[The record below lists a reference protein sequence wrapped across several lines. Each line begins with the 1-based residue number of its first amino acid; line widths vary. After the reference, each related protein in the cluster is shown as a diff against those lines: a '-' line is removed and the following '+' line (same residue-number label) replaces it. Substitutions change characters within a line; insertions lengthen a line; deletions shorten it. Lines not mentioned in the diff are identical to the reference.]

1 MKQLYLNNRRVVLS
15 DDTYFPFTQKV
26 SDIEDVSI
34 IGLIATKSV
43 KIPICPANDEI
54 FGFIADITRVAIGS
68 DDNKIGVSFNQI
80 KKCEYILYNN
90 SEIISTGVIRIA
102 NITDADYEIEL
113 YDSLIDKIE
122 TLRGDESTG
131 EGFLSELDIILSD
144 DSTFSME
151 CKAFDIKDTLN
162 NDSSEVKPC
171 FDIKEFDSSGK
182 DARVTYVPTSGSSYQ
197 STVELASDLTPISF
211 RALKGYE
218 LDYAIPVSTVIR
230 SVNNTYDILSYD
242 SGLNTLFDSLHF
254 KLGSPKAIPSRTTYS
269 ITGASLA
276 TYTGYVNTITPTS
289 DSSIDLKI
297 GTTWKLQENGKY
309 KVKFPITITMIP
321 TISTDYISSFNGVD
335 FYPLTPDGT
344 KIGEVYLNTYIA
356 SYDGIFP
363 NFTNIPQNI
372 KIDLYKEENTV
383 ISYDI
388 DERVTQIVISHT
400 VEMVF
405 DYYPAIWFFTNENK
419 LRVDFGYFLQN
430 TYFFFTDVY
439 NEGTSTMDRYNYY
452 HSIDTTIGTISVEY
466 ESTDFR
472 TGDILNGQTLFPKIS
487 IHEFIINLAKLFNLD
502 LSIVAGKIH
511 IKQKVYASSP
521 EIPIIDTI
529 TAMEVPTFNF
539 SKLILTSDIND
550 SDAYKSYEKLTKK
563 KFGQQIINTG
573 YNIKRNTKTINF
585 SVATSGLLIDYNAYG
600 YGEFAGYRNAGYS
613 RNYFGVTS
621 GLEDT
626 LTFGF
631 INKIEQ
637 PMCIGND
644 TPYEAALL
652 AGTGTPTEVKFTMTN
667 TLMKYYQTSGEF
679 EYPTADSAGYT
690 RYVDNFYTLSP
701 YKFNTSG
708 VITDSLD
715 MSKPDYNFAGIFDAN
730 YPLDTTIYQKYH
742 KKIIQDIYNVN
753 THIITVKMFIDG
765 VIDIYK
771 IYNIRNSMYLIY
783 EIPEYD
789 PTIPNLYEIKLIRV
803 NSISNY
809 Q

>member
-1 MKQLYLNNRRVVLS
+1 MKQLYLNNKRVVLS

-54 FGFIADITRVAIGS
+54 FGFIADITRVAISS
-68 DDNKIGVSFNQI
+68 DDNKIGISFNQI

-230 SVNNTYDILSYD
+230 SINNTYDILSYD

-254 KLGSPKAIPSRTTYS
+254 KLGSPKAIPSRTPYS
-269 ITGASLA
+269 ITGASLT
-276 TYTGYVNTITPTS
+276 TYTGYLDFGSSLSPST
-289 DSSIDLKI
+289 DSSVDLKI

-309 KVKFPITITMIP
+309 KVKFPITITMTPDTP
-321 TISTDYISSFNGVD
+321 TEFISNYYTPDINLDFN
-335 FYPLTPDGT
+335 YLTADGT
-344 KIGEVYLNTYIA
+344 KIGEIYLNTYIA
-356 SYDGIFP
+356 SFDGTFP
-363 NFTNIPQNI
+363 NFTNIPQNV
-372 KIDLYKEENTV
+372 KINLYKGENTI
-383 ISYDI
+383 ISYTSNY
-388 DERVTQIVISHT
+388 VTQIVISDT

-405 DYYPAIWFFTNENK
+405 DYYPAVWFFTNQNK
-419 LRVDFGYFLQN
+419 LRIDFDVLTQ
-430 TYFFFTDVY
+430 TTRFFFTY
-439 NEGTSTMDRYNYY
+439 
-452 HSIDTTIGTISVEY
+452 IDETKTFESATVVPVVGTIAVEY

-472 TGDILNGQTLFPKIS
+472 TGDLLTGQTLFPKIS

-600 YGEFAGYRNAGYS
+600 YGEFAGYSNAGYS

-715 MSKPDYNFAGIFDAN
+715 ISKPDYNFAGIFDAN
-730 YPLDTTIYQKYH
+730 YPADTTIYQKYH
-742 KKIIQDIYNVN
+742 KKLIQDVYNVN
-753 THIITVKMFIDG
+753 THIITVKMFING

-771 IYNIRNSMYLIY
+771 VYNIRNTMYRIY
-783 EIPEYD
+783 EVPEYD